1 MESTTECCPN
11 PPLIITPN
19 NSTSNTATSFPRRLR
34 IKKPMSRASLATD
47 RFSCT
52 SFLTSASYN
61 DSELSWNEL
70 PRWRSLPSN
79 LEEEVVYDD
88 CPDILRAWSKY
99 RLTNMSRRY
108 KTMDYINMMI
118 ASRNEMLRCSE
129 VDIGSN
135 LSTMTIQG
143 LSVSRDLL
151 FDREDF
157 SEMGSPNV
165 TRSPSD
171 DRLSCNGER
180 EENSLSLTEANLK
193 EALARVTAAVSCE
206 SLDKTHRKMKKIEQ
220 WLFKCKSTPQSNLIE
235 SEI

>member
-1 MESTTECCPN
+1 MESSVDSTPN

-19 NSTSNTATSFPRRLR
+19 NTTSYPRRLR
-34 IKKPMSRASLATD
+34 MKKPMSRASLATD

-52 SFLTSASYN
+52 SFLTAASYN
-61 DSELSWNEL
+61 ESEGSWNDL

-79 LEEEVVYDD
+79 LEEEVFYDD

-118 ASRNEMLRCSE
+118 ASRQEMLRCSE
-129 VDIGSN
+129 IDIGSN

-151 FDREDF
+151 FDRDDF
-157 SEMGSPNV
+157 SERGSPNV

-171 DRLSCNGER
+171 DRLSWDGEQN
-180 EENSLSLTEANLK
+180 EASLSLTEANLK
-193 EALARVTAAVSCE
+193 EALARVTGTTVSCE
-206 SLDKTHRKMKKIEQ
+206 SLDKSHRKSNKIEQ
-220 WLFKCKSTPQSNLIE
+220 WLFKCRSAPQSNFIDA
-235 SEI
+235 EI